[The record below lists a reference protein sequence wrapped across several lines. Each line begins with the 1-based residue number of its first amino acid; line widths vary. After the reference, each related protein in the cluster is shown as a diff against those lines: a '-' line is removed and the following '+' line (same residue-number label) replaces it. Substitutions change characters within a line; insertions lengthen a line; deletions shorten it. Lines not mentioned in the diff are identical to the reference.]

1 MTTSFHADYP
11 TFVSD
16 AVDSNKEINDTAY
29 PHLKKNRTL
38 KEKFEQKKRD
48 EMGYIDSVNMQQ
60 RTWVEVTVMAVGV
73 LGMLYANKKMLW

>member
-16 AVDSNKEINDTAY
+16 ALDSNKEIDDAY
-29 PHLKKNRTL
+29 PHLQKNFEL
-38 KEKFEQKKRD
+38 KHNFEQKKRD

>member
-16 AVDSNKEINDTAY
+16 AVSVIYPTAY
-29 PHLKKNRTL
+29 PDLQKNRTL
-38 KEKFEQKKRD
+38 KQKFEQKKRD
-48 EMGYIDSVNMQQ
+48 ELGYIDSVNMQQ
-60 RTWVEVTVMAVGV
+60 RTWVEVTVMIVGV

>member
-16 AVDSNKEINDTAY
+16 AVDSKKIDDAY

-38 KEKFEQKKRD
+38 KQNFEQKKRD

>member
-16 AVDSNKEINDTAY
+16 ALDSNDIDGTAY
-29 PHLKKNRTL
+29 PHLKKNFEL
-38 KEKFEQKKRD
+38 KQNFEQKKRD

>member
-16 AVDSNKEINDTAY
+16 AVDSDKEIDDSY
-29 PHLKKNRTL
+29 PHLQKNRTL

-48 EMGYIDSVNMQQ
+48 ELGYIDSVNMQQ
-60 RTWVEVTVMAVGV
+60 RTWVEVTVMIVGV

>member
-16 AVDSNKEINDTAY
+16 ALDSKKEIDDAY
-29 PHLKKNRTL
+29 PHLQKNFEL
-38 KEKFEQKKRD
+38 KQNFEQKKRD
-48 EMGYIDSVNMQQ
+48 EMGYIDSVNMQH

>member
-16 AVDSNKEINDTAY
+16 AIDSDKINATAY
-29 PHLKKNRTL
+29 PHLKKNFEL
-38 KEKFEQKKRD
+38 KQNFEQKKRD

>member
-16 AVDSNKEINDTAY
+16 AVDSNTVIDDSY
-29 PHLKKNRTL
+29 PDLQKNRTL
-38 KEKFEQKKRD
+38 KENFEQKKRD
-48 EMGYIDSVNMQQ
+48 ELGYIDSVNMQQ
-60 RTWVEVTVMAVGV
+60 RTWVEVTVMIVGV

>member
-16 AVDSNKEINDTAY
+16 AVDSDKEIDDSY
-29 PHLKKNRTL
+29 PDLQKNHKL

-48 EMGYIDSVNMQQ
+48 ELGYIDSVNMQQ
-60 RTWVEVTVMAVGV
+60 RTWVEVTVMIVGV